1 MYIYYTILYYLVRII
16 TVPAKSSPHDEIPM
30 NPNPT
35 YKVMNPDSKEPT
47 GSNDYEDVVVQPS
60 TVDMTPN
67 PSYAAP

>member
-1 MYIYYTILYYLVRII
+1 M
-16 TVPAKSSPHDEIPM
+16 PANSSPHDEIPM

-35 YKVMNPDSKEPT
+35 YKVINPDSKEPT

-60 TVDMTPN
+60 TVDMTSN